1 METAYTSKKIQIKK
15 TIYSVLIASGGF
27 NYVSIRKETN
37 NPWKTLGKQFANFD
51 EAIKNYSNANMKV
64 ELLKIQMGLY

>member
-1 METAYTSKKIQIKK
+1 METTYTSKTIQIKK
-15 TIYSVLIASGGF
+15 TIYSVLIASGLN

-37 NPWKTLGKQFANFD
+37 NPWKGAGKRFDNFN

-64 ELLKIQMGLY
+64 ELLKIQTGLS